1 MLLKNHPLTDLIPL
15 IDWSFF
21 FAAWEVKGRYP
32 DIFDHPAKGKQA
44 KALFDDAQQMLDDIV
59 RHQWLQANAIAVIY
73 PANSRA
79 DDILLFA
86 DDSRADILLTL
97 PQLRNQELH
106 KDGSPNLCLS
116 DFIAP
121 EGTNDYIAA
130 FALTT
135 GVGLAALANRFRT
148 DNDDYRAIMA
158 KALADRLAEAF
169 AEYIHREVALLMGAD
184 GHDAGIRPAFG
195 YPACP
200 DHSAKRDIFDV
211 MNVEQ
216 YTGIALT
223 ENYMMTPETS
233 VSGLIITNPA
243 ATYFSVGKIDEEQ
256 LQDYAR
262 RKKMPVAQLRRLLAN
277 NLL

>member
-59 RHQWLQANAIAVIY
+59 HHEWLQANAIAVVY

-79 DDILLFA
+79 DDIVLYA
-86 DDSRADILLTL
+86 DDSRADVLLTL

-135 GVGLAALANRFRT
+135 GIGLTALADRFRAN
-148 DNDDYRAIMA
+148 NDDYRAIMA

-184 GHDAGIRPAFG
+184 EQNSGIRPAFG

-200 DHSAKRDIFDV
+200 DHSTKRDIFDV

-216 YTGIALT
+216 YTGISLT
-223 ENYMMTPETS
+223 ENYMMMPETS
-233 VSGLIITNPA
+233 VSGIIITNPA

-256 LQDYAR
+256 LHDYAR
-262 RKKMPVAQLRRLLAN
+262 RKKMPVEQLRRLLAN
-277 NLL
+277 NLM